1 MVDWEEIK
9 DIKALAKVKTVE
21 EMLPKQAKNQITKWI
36 NAKIWE
42 EQYRIIEETLMMDG
56 TIEEACM
63 LAWITVPT
71 YYNHK
76 NSNPEFARRIAIARQ
91 FPKLIARAAVQRR
104 IRQWDAKTALRF
116 LELRDR
122 RYNAT
127 PWYWGD
133 EETTTE
139 NLPKV
144 QFISVPSNEWA
155 DQWKNDSQTPTGQSY
170 VSDTSVS
177 SWESEKLTPWE
188 NEEEAL
194 RRLDSLSS
202 SNG

>member
-1 MVDWEEIK
+1 MTDWEEIK
-9 DIKALAKVKTVE
+9 DIRTLAKVKSVE
-21 EMLPKQAKNQITKWI
+21 EMLPKPAKNQITKWI

-42 EQYRIIEETLMMDG
+42 DQYRIIEETLMMDG

-122 RYNAT
+122 RYTAV
-127 PWYWGD
+127 PWMSEDWEQWWQD
-133 EETTTE
+133 
-139 NLPKV
+139 LPKV
-144 QFISVPSNEWA
+144 QFISVPSNEW
-155 DQWKNDSQTPTGQSY
+155 NTTNPDSQMNTKQES
-170 VSDTSVS
+170 VWQWSVS
-177 SWESEKLTPWE
+177 SWSEKVTPWE

-194 RRLDSLSS
+194 RRLDSLSF
-202 SNG
+202 SNE

>member
-1 MVDWEEIK
+1 MIDWEEIK
-9 DIKALAKVKTVE
+9 DLKTIAKVKGVE
-21 EMLPKQAKNQITKWI
+21 EMLPKPAKNQLTRWDR
-36 NAKIWE
+36 AKIWE

-76 NSNPEFARRIAIARQ
+76 NSNPEFARRVAIARQ

-116 LELRDR
+116 LELRDK
-122 RYNAT
+122 RYNAV
-127 PWYWGD
+127 PMP
-133 EETTTE
+133 EEWEE
-139 NLPKV
+139 NTAPVV
-144 QFISVPSNEWA
+144 QFISVASNEWNTTSP
-155 DQWKNDSQTPTGQSY
+155 DTQNDIKQSSA
-170 VSDTSVS
+170 SDSSVS
-177 SWESEKLTPWE
+177 SWEKLTPWE

>member
-1 MVDWEEIK
+1 MDWEEVK
-9 DIKALAKVKTVE
+9 DLKTLSKVKDVE
-21 EMLPKQAKNQITKWI
+21 EMLPKVAKNQITKWI

-76 NSNPEFARRIAIARQ
+76 NSNPEFARRVAIARQ

-116 LELRDR
+116 LELRDK
-122 RYNAT
+122 RYKAEPISEDGESNAA
-127 PWYWGD
+127 PI
-133 EETTTE
+133 
-139 NLPKV
+139 V
-144 QFISVPSNEWA
+144 QFISVPSDEWA
-155 DQWKNDSQTPTGQSY
+155 NNTTNQDSQTPTKQNSAY
-170 VSDTSVS
+170 EWSAS
-177 SWESEKLTPWE
+177 SWEKMTPWE

-194 RRLDSLSS
+194 RRLDSLNFN
-202 SNG
+202 NG

>member
-1 MVDWEEIK
+1 MDWEEVK
-9 DIKALAKVKTVE
+9 DLKTLSKVKNVE
-21 EMLPKQAKNQITKWI
+21 EMLPKVAKNQITKWI

-76 NSNPEFARRIAIARQ
+76 NSNPEFARRVAIARQ

-116 LELRDR
+116 LELRDK
-122 RYNAT
+122 RYKAEPVLEDGESNAA
-127 PWYWGD
+127 PI
-133 EETTTE
+133 
-139 NLPKV
+139 V
-144 QFISVPSNEWA
+144 QFISVPSDEWA
-155 DQWKNDSQTPTGQSY
+155 NNTTNQDSQTSTKQNSA
-170 VSDTSVS
+170 SEWSAS
-177 SWESEKLTPWE
+177 SWEKITPWE

-194 RRLDSLSS
+194 RRLDSLNFN
-202 SNG
+202 NG

>member
-1 MVDWEEIK
+1 MVDWEEVK

-76 NSNPEFARRIAIARQ
+76 NSNPEFARRVAIARQ

-116 LELRDR
+116 LELRDK
-122 RYNAT
+122 RYKPEPIAEE
-127 PWYWGD
+127 WE
-133 EETTTE
+133 EETT
-139 NLPKV
+139 PVV
-144 QFISVPSNEWA
+144 QFISVASNEW
-155 DQWKNDSQTPTGQSY
+155 NTTNHDSQTNTKQESVWPWY
-170 VSDTSVS
+170 VS
-177 SWESEKLTPWE
+177 SWEKVTPRE

-194 RRLDSLSS
+194 KRLNS
-202 SNG
+202 SNSNNG

>member
-1 MVDWEEIK
+1 MDWEEVK
-9 DIKALAKVKTVE
+9 DLKTLAKVKGVE
-21 EMLPKQAKNQITKWI
+21 EMLPKPAKNQIAKWN

-56 TIEEACM
+56 TIEEACI

-76 NSNPEFARRIAIARQ
+76 NSNPEFARRIEIARQ

-116 LELRDR
+116 LELRDK
-122 RYNAT
+122 RYKAE
-127 PWYWGD
+127 PVLEEW
-133 EETTTE
+133 EETTA
-139 NLPKV
+139 PVV
-144 QFISVPSNEWA
+144 QFISVASNEW
-155 DQWKNDSQTPTGQSY
+155 NTTNPDSQMNTKQESVWPW
-170 VSDTSVS
+170 SVS
-177 SWESEKLTPWE
+177 SWEKVTPWE

-194 RRLDSLSS
+194 RRLDSLSFS
-202 SNG
+202 SE

>member
-1 MVDWEEIK
+1 MDWEEVK
-9 DIKALAKVKTVE
+9 DLKTLSKVKSVE
-21 EMLPKQAKNQITKWI
+21 EMLPKPAKNQITKWI

-76 NSNPEFARRIAIARQ
+76 NSNPEFARRVAIARQ

-116 LELRDR
+116 LELRDK
-122 RYNAT
+122 RYKAEPVLEGWEENAA
-127 PWYWGD
+127 PV
-133 EETTTE
+133 
-139 NLPKV
+139 V
-144 QFISVPSNEWA
+144 QFISVPSDEWA
-155 DQWKNDSQTPTGQSY
+155 NNTTNQDYQTSTKQNSAY
-170 VSDTSVS
+170 EWSVS
-177 SWESEKLTPWE
+177 SWEKMTPWE

>member
-1 MVDWEEIK
+1 MDWEEVK
-9 DIKALAKVKTVE
+9 DLKTLAKVNSVE
-21 EMLPKQAKNQITKWI
+21 EMLPKPAKNQLTRWDR
-36 NAKIWE
+36 AKIWE

-91 FPKLIARAAVQRR
+91 FPKMIARAAVQRR

-116 LELRDR
+116 LELRDK
-122 RYNAT
+122 RYKAD
-127 PWYWGD
+127 PIP
-133 EETTTE
+133 EEWEE
-139 NLPKV
+139 NTAPVV
-144 QFISVPSNEWA
+144 QFISVASNEWA
-155 DQWKNDSQTPTGQSY
+155 ENWTNHDSQ
-170 VSDTSVS
+170 SDIKQESAWHWSVS
-177 SWESEKLTPWE
+177 SWEKVTPWE

-194 RRLDSLSS
+194 RRLDSLSFS
-202 SNG
+202 SE

>member
-1 MVDWEEIK
+1 MDWEEIK
-9 DIKALAKVKTVE
+9 DLKTLAKIKTVDD
-21 EMLPKQAKNQITKWI
+21 MLPKPAKNQLTRWDR
-36 NAKIWE
+36 AKIWE

-76 NSNPEFARRIAIARQ
+76 NSNPEFARRVAIARQ

-116 LELRDR
+116 LELRDK
-122 RYNAT
+122 RYKAE
-127 PWYWGD
+127 PMP
-133 EETTTE
+133 EEWEE
-139 NLPKV
+139 NTAPVV
-144 QFISVPSNEWA
+144 QFISVASNEWVEN
-155 DQWKNDSQTPTGQSY
+155 WTNHDSQ
-170 VSDTSVS
+170 SDTKQESVWPWSVS
-177 SWESEKLTPWE
+177 SWEKVTPWE

-194 RRLDSLSS
+194 RRLDSLSFS
-202 SNG
+202 SE